1 VLLLAT
7 TTPSESADM
16 DAGLPP
22 KVAAPPAVNV
32 SPKKVNT
39 GATLAELA
47 ELAPDFAVVRLLCT
61 IPGSTGW
68 LKASTPE
75 DDAASLALIPAFED
89 VGDPGLCELADCE
102 PADWEG
108 TP

>member
-1 VLLLAT
+1 
-7 TTPSESADM
+7 M

-47 ELAPDFAVVRLLCT
+47 ELAPDFAVVWLLCT

-68 LKASTPE
+68 LKAFPLE
-75 DDAASLALIPAFED
+75 GDAASLAPIPPSED
-89 VGDPGLCELADCE
+89 VGDSGLCELADSE